1 MLRGLPYPRAC
12 VKSQGAVPNFNK
24 ENRAKVMTDKIAKEV
39 AELEFNR
46 FVESMDL
53 DVDQSDM
60 DEDDKKGFLQ
70 QKDRILSAIQN
81 GSLVVL
87 DTGEP
92 VYTPQRTNDAQAITF
107 HEPTGASLM
116 AMDRKKKTEDI
127 GKLYAAM
134 ADITKTHASNFSKM
148 KMADLKVCMAIT
160 TLFLG

>member
-1 MLRGLPYPRAC
+1 
-12 VKSQGAVPNFNK
+12 
-24 ENRAKVMTDKIAKEV
+24 MTDKIAKEV
-39 AELEFNR
+39 AEQEFNR

-53 DVDQSDM
+53 DVDPADM
-60 DEDDKKGFLQ
+60 DEDDRKGFTQ
-70 QKDRILSAIQN
+70 QKDRVIAAIQS
-81 GSLVVL
+81 GALVIK
-87 DTGEP
+87 DSGEP
-92 VYTPQRTNDAQAITF
+92 VFTPHRTNDADAITF

-134 ADITKTHASNFSKM
+134 GDITKTHANVFSKM